1 MEGACPKCGI
11 HWGMQVEEREWCE
24 RNHKDFDWEGGKGV
38 WLKTRVE
45 IKVKQVHE
53 KGVAQKKEESLK
65 KKRSFE
71 RRRSVV
77 QSEDKTS

>member
-53 KGVAQKKEESLK
+53 KGVVQKKDESQAEKEVAEEEEEL
-65 KKRSFE
+65 
-71 RRRSVV
+71 
-77 QSEDKTS
+77 